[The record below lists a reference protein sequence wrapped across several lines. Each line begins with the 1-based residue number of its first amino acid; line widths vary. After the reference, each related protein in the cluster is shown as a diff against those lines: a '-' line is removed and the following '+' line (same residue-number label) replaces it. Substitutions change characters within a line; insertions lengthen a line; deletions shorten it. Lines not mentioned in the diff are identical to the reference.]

1 MGCGG
6 GYWGCVGGLRGNR
19 RGYEGIWGAFGVW
32 EMGLVGS
39 WGGFGVWGA
48 LRAERCLLC
57 PPSALPPP
65 APASP
70 HPQSRPEQFPDN
82 LETPD
87 GEWGGGP
94 DGGDRWWAGLICLW
108 AGLGGGA

>member
-1 MGCGG
+1 M
-6 GYWGCVGGLRGNR
+6 
-19 RGYEGIWGAFGVW
+19 
-32 EMGLVGS
+32 
-39 WGGFGVWGA
+39 GFGGA

-108 AGLGGGA
+108 AGLGGGGVTSAVRRMCTGLVGGA